1 MSAPETPSWRI
12 VVPVKDSAWA
22 KSRLHPPPGIRRA
35 DLAHAFAL
43 DTVAAVAQAL
53 PAPHVH
59 VVTADSAT
67 ASFSARLGARVV
79 QDPGGGLNSAIRA
92 GIDHVSATSGDGPV
106 GVLLGDLPTVTPA
119 ALSRALQACGR
130 HRAAFVP
137 DAEGTGTV
145 LLTARSLADLVPAF
159 GAGSAAA
166 HALHSTRLDL
176 DLPLL
181 RSDVDDDVALGRA
194 VALGV
199 GPRTAAVLACDCARL
214 A

>member
-1 MSAPETPSWRI
+1 MSAPDISSWRI
-12 VVPVKDSAWA
+12 VVPVKDSASA

-43 DTVAAVAQAL
+43 DTVTAVAQTV

-59 VVTADSAT
+59 VVTSDSGT
-67 ASFSARLGARVV
+67 TSFAAGLGARVV
-79 QDPGGGLNSAIRA
+79 EDPGGGLNSAIRA
-92 GIDHVSATSGDGPV
+92 GLEHISATSGDGPV
-106 GVLLGDLPTVTPA
+106 GVLLGDLPTLTPA
-119 ALSRALQACGR
+119 VLSRALRACGR
-130 HRAAFVP
+130 HRTAFVP

-145 LLTARSLADLVPAF
+145 LLTARALPDLVPAF
-159 GAGSAAA
+159 GAGSALA
-166 HALHSTRLDL
+166 HARHSTRLDL
-176 DLPLL
+176 DLAPL
-181 RSDVDDDVALGRA
+181 RSDVDDDAALGRA

>member
-1 MSAPETPSWRI
+1 MSASKTPSWRI

-43 DTVAAVAQAL
+43 DTVAAVAQAV
-53 PAPHVH
+53 PAAHVH

-67 ASFSARLGARVV
+67 ASFAAGLGARVV
-79 QDPGGGLNSAIRA
+79 EDPGGGLNSAIRA
-92 GIDHVSATSGDGPV
+92 GLQHVSTLSGDGPV

-130 HRAAFVP
+130 HHTAFVP

-145 LLTARSLADLVPAF
+145 LLTALALADLVPAF

-166 HALHSTRLDL
+166 HTRHSTRLDL

-181 RSDVDDDVALGRA
+181 RSDVDDDVALDRA

-199 GPRTAAVLACDCARL
+199 GPRTAAVLARDCARL

>member
-1 MSAPETPSWRI
+1 MSAPDISSWRI
-12 VVPVKDSAWA
+12 VVPVKDSASA

-43 DTVAAVAQAL
+43 DTVTAVARTVTG
-53 PAPHVH
+53 PNVH
-59 VVTADSAT
+59 VVTSDRGTAT
-67 ASFSARLGARVV
+67 FAAGLGACVV
-79 QDPGGGLNSAIRA
+79 EDPGDGLNSAIRA
-92 GIDHVSATSGDGPV
+92 GLEHVSARAGDGPV

-130 HRAAFVP
+130 HRSAFVP

-145 LLTARSLADLVPAF
+145 LLTARALADLVPAF
-159 GAGSAAA
+159 GAGSALA
-166 HALHSTRLDL
+166 HAQHSTRLDL

-199 GPRTAAVLACDCARL
+199 GPRTAAVLTCDCARL

>member
-1 MSAPETPSWRI
+1 MTAPDISSWRI
-12 VVPVKDSAWA
+12 VVPVKDSASA

-43 DTVAAVAQAL
+43 DTVTAVARTVSG
-53 PAPHVH
+53 PNVH
-59 VVTADSAT
+59 VVTSDRGT
-67 ASFSARLGARVV
+67 ASFAAGLGACVV
-79 QDPGGGLNSAIRA
+79 EDPGDGLNSAIRA
-92 GIDHVSATSGDGPV
+92 GLEHVSATAGGGPV

-119 ALSRALQACGR
+119 ALSRALQACSR
-130 HRAAFVP
+130 HRSAFVP

-145 LLTARSLADLVPAF
+145 LLTARTLADLVPAF
-159 GAGSAAA
+159 GAGSALA
-166 HALHSTRLDL
+166 HAQQSTRLDL

-199 GPRTAAVLACDCARL
+199 GQRTAAVLACTCARL

>member
-1 MSAPETPSWRI
+1 MSAPDISSWRI
-12 VVPVKDSAWA
+12 VVPVKDSASA

-43 DTVAAVAQAL
+43 DTLTAVAQAVTG
-53 PAPHVH
+53 AHVH
-59 VVTADSAT
+59 VVTADSGT
-67 ASFSARLGARVV
+67 ASFAAGLGAWVV
-79 QDPGGGLNSAIRA
+79 QDPGGGLNGAIRA
-92 GIDHVSATSGDGPV
+92 GLEHVTTTSGDGAAA
-106 GVLLGDLPTVTPA
+106 VLLGDLPTVTPA
-119 ALSRALQACGR
+119 ALSQALQACGR
-130 HRAAFVP
+130 HRTAFVP

-145 LLTARSLADLVPAF
+145 LLTARALPDLVPAF
-159 GAGSAAA
+159 GTGSALA
-166 HALHSTRLDL
+166 HARHSTRLDL

>member
-1 MSAPETPSWRI
+1 
-12 VVPVKDSAWA
+12 
-22 KSRLHPPPGIRRA
+22 
-35 DLAHAFAL
+35 
-43 DTVAAVAQAL
+43 
-53 PAPHVH
+53 
-59 VVTADSAT
+59 
-67 ASFSARLGARVV
+67 
-79 QDPGGGLNSAIRA
+79 
-92 GIDHVSATSGDGPV
+92 
-106 GVLLGDLPTVTPA
+106 VLLGDLPTVTPA
-119 ALSRALQACGR
+119 ALSRALQACGQ
-130 HRAAFVP
+130 HQTAFVP

-145 LLTARSLADLVPAF
+145 LLTARALADLVPAF

-166 HALHSTRLDL
+166 HARHSTRLDL

>member
-1 MSAPETPSWRI
+1 MSAPKTPSWRI

-43 DTVAAVAQAL
+43 DTVAAVAQTV
-53 PAPHVH
+53 PAAHVH

-67 ASFSARLGARVV
+67 ASFAAGLGARVV
-79 QDPGGGLNSAIRA
+79 EDPGGGLNSAIGA
-92 GIDHVSATSGDGPV
+92 GLQHVSATSGNGPV

-130 HRAAFVP
+130 HRSAFVP

-145 LLTARSLADLVPAF
+145 LLTARALADLVPAF

-166 HALHSTRLDL
+166 HARHSTRLDL
-176 DLPLL
+176 DLPVL

>member
-1 MSAPETPSWRI
+1 MSAPKTPSWRI
-12 VVPVKDSAWA
+12 VVPVKDSAGA

-43 DTVAAVAQAL
+43 DTVAAVAQAV
-53 PAPHVH
+53 PAAHLH

-67 ASFSARLGARVV
+67 ASFAVGLGARVV
-79 QDPGGGLNSAIRA
+79 ADPGGGLNSAIRA
-92 GIDHVSATSGDGPV
+92 GLQHVSATSGDGPV

-119 ALSRALQACGR
+119 ALSLALQACGR
-130 HRAAFVP
+130 HDTAFVP

-145 LLTARSLADLVPAF
+145 LLTARALADLVPAF
-159 GAGSAAA
+159 GADSAAA
-166 HALHSTRLDL
+166 HARRSTRLEL

-194 VALGV
+194 IALGV

>member
-1 MSAPETPSWRI
+1 MSAPEISSWRI
-12 VVPVKDSAWA
+12 VVPVKGSASA

-43 DTVAAVAQAL
+43 DTVTAVSQTV
-53 PAPHVH
+53 PAGHVH
-59 VVTADSAT
+59 VVTADPAT
-67 ASFSARLGARVV
+67 AAFATGLGCQVV
-79 QDPGGGLNSAIRA
+79 DDPGGGLNSAIHA
-92 GIDHVSATSGDGPV
+92 GIDHLDGTSVDGPV
-106 GVLLGDLPTVTPA
+106 AVLLGDLPTLTPSALAA
-119 ALSRALQACGR
+119 ALRECAL

-145 LLTARSLADLVPAF
+145 LLTAVSARELSPAF
-159 GAGSAAA
+159 GAGSARA
-166 HALHSTRLDL
+166 HAELSTRLDL

-181 RSDVDDDVALGRA
+181 RSDVDDDVALRRA
-194 VALGV
+194 EALGL

>member
-1 MSAPETPSWRI
+1 M
-12 VVPVKDSAWA
+12 PVKDSASA

-43 DTVAAVAQAL
+43 DTVTAVARTVTGRR
-53 PAPHVH
+53 VH
-59 VVTADSAT
+59 VVTSDSGT
-67 ASFSARLGARVV
+67 ASFAAGLGARVV
-79 QDPGGGLNSAIRA
+79 EDPGDGLNSAIRA
-92 GIDHVSATSGDGPV
+92 GLQHISAAAAAGPV

-119 ALSRALQACGR
+119 ALSKALQACGR
-130 HRAAFVP
+130 HRSAFVP

-145 LLTARSLADLVPAF
+145 LLTARALADLFPAF
-159 GAGSAAA
+159 GAGSALA
-166 HALHSTRLDL
+166 HAQHSTRLDL

>member
-1 MSAPETPSWRI
+1 MSAPDISSWRI
-12 VVPVKDSAWA
+12 VVPVKDSVWA

-43 DTVAAVAQAL
+43 DTVAAVARAVP
-53 PAPHVH
+53 PAHLH
-59 VVTADSAT
+59 VVTADRAT
-67 ASFSARLGARVV
+67 ASFAAGLGARVV
-79 QDPGGGLNSAIRA
+79 EDPGGGLNSAIRA
-92 GIDHVSATSGDGPV
+92 GLENVSATSGDGPV

-130 HRAAFVP
+130 HQTAFVP

-145 LLTARSLADLVPAF
+145 LLTARTLADLVPAF

-166 HALHSTRLDL
+166 HARHSTRLDL

-199 GPRTAAVLACDCARL
+199 GARTAAVLARGCARL